1 MVLGITSDARSC
13 RVMSLV
19 MLLGV
24 AGEGVS
30 GEVMLLVMSVS
41 ITGEDTSLGVMSLVM
56 SAMPLAVA
64 SGWDASLV
72 MSLCIA
78 W

>member
-1 MVLGITSDARSC
+1 
-13 RVMSLV
+13 MSLV

-24 AGEGVS
+24 AGEGVP
-30 GEVMLLVMSVS
+30 GEVMSLVMSVS
-41 ITGEDTSLGVMSLVM
+41 ITGEGISLGVMSLVM

-64 SGWDASLV
+64 SGWDVSLA